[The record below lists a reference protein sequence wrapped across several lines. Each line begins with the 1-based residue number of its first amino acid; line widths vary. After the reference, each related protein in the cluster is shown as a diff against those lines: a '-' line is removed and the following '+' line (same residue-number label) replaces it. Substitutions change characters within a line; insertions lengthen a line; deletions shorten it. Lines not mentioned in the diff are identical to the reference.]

1 MRYAHVKYVKSL
13 FINIQKQ
20 WNMLKL
26 DYFLRNLRTS
36 WGNSSRILGI
46 KNTKFSGYCFH
57 MKTNI
62 QRDFQICIT
71 LPLISIHNANK
82 NLFWSFF
89 QDNVRVILLLNYE
102 KGIKIVD
109 RKFLESEPF
118 SQKFLPRNIEKN
130 IAKVFLSSC
139 MTAPCRVRFIEPSL
153 AI

>member
-1 MRYAHVKYVKSL
+1 MRYAHVKHVKSL

-36 WGNSSRILGI
+36 RGNNSRILGI
-46 KNTKFSGYCFH
+46 KNTKFSGSCFN
-57 MKTNI
+57 MNTNI

-130 IAKVFLSSC
+130 IAKVFLSSY
-139 MTAPCRVRFIEPSL
+139 MRARCRVRFIEPSL